1 MKPKIIIVSEEGYAK
16 NIAHFMLP
24 CDYGTVVGMAG
35 GLPLVAL
42 DATHPQSY
50 ADLGDGLLLT
60 GGNDIHCGR
69 YGEIYQTENEIPTL
83 SPHREVLEFELCR
96 LFLQATLPVGT
107 GADSAQRRP

>member
-60 GGNDIHCGR
+60 GGNFTADVMAKYIKPKTKYLHSAPIARCWNLNSAVFF
-69 YGEIYQTENEIPTL
+69 YKQANL
-83 SPHREVLEFELCR
+83 FWALVAACR
-96 LFLQATLPVGT
+96 C
-107 GADSAQRRP
+107 